1 MLLLSCYIHRNPL
14 RANIVERLADYR
26 WSSYPVYVYG
36 YKGPEWLKTDTILSQ
51 FGNQNRHQTYR
62 EKVQGYSEEEK
73 RLWEDLKHGMI
84 LGTAEFVKKLRD
96 NFLPGSVHKEIP
108 QQLKIQKDVNPSDL
122 IRKAAAMLDVDMLF
136 FKQSRRIPK
145 SVKANRDLLVY
156 CLWKAGILTNKKI
169 GELFG
174 VSYSSI
180 SHIVKSVQSG
190 LERNKEY
197 REKFMKTYSLFK
209 M

>member
-1 MLLLSCYIHRNPL
+1 
-14 RANIVERLADYR
+14 
-26 WSSYPVYVYG
+26 
-36 YKGPEWLKTDTILSQ
+36 
-51 FGNQNRHQTYR
+51 
-62 EKVQGYSEEEK
+62 
-73 RLWEDLKHGMI
+73 
-84 LGTAEFVKKLRD
+84 
-96 NFLPGSVHKEIP
+96 
-108 QQLKIQKDVNPSDL
+108 
-122 IRKAAAMLDVDMLF
+122 MLDVDMLF

-145 SVKANRDLLVY
+145 SVKVNRDLLVY
-156 CLWKAGILTNKKI
+156 CLWKTGILTNKKI

-190 LERNKEY
+190 LDRDKEY

>member
-1 MLLLSCYIHRNPL
+1 
-14 RANIVERLADYR
+14 
-26 WSSYPVYVYG
+26 
-36 YKGPEWLKTDTILSQ
+36 
-51 FGNQNRHQTYR
+51 
-62 EKVQGYSEEEK
+62 
-73 RLWEDLKHGMI
+73 
-84 LGTAEFVKKLRD
+84 
-96 NFLPGSVHKEIP
+96 
-108 QQLKIQKDVNPSDL
+108 
-122 IRKAAAMLDVDMLF
+122 MLDVDMLF

-156 CLWKAGILTNKKI
+156 CLWKSGILTNTKI

-180 SHIVKSVQSG
+180 SHIVTSVQSV

-197 REKFMKTYSLFK
+197 REKFMKTYSLFCSRCDPRDPRCDHGDDPGDFISE

>member
-1 MLLLSCYIHRNPL
+1 MRS
-14 RANIVERLADYR
+14 
-26 WSSYPVYVYG
+26 
-36 YKGPEWLKTDTILSQ
+36 
-51 FGNQNRHQTYR
+51 
-62 EKVQGYSEEEK
+62 YSEEEK
-73 RLWEDLKHGMI
+73 QLWEDLKHGMI
-84 LGTAEFVKKLRD
+84 LGTAECVKKLRD
-96 NFLPGSVHKEIP
+96 NFLSGSVHKEIP
-108 QQLKIQKDVNPSDL
+108 QQLKIQKDVDPSDL

-136 FKQSRRIPK
+136 CKQSGRIPK

-156 CLWKAGILTNKKI
+156 CLWKTGMLTNKKI